1 MQLRQ
6 QPVQRSRVWH
16 QEARQVLVER
26 EGDFR
31 GRGEVGNRVEEEE
44 HHQEVVVQVQLQGLV
59 GAAGLLPKVEPAA
72 RQEVAEEEVQVEEV
86 RA

>member
-1 MQLRQ
+1 M
-6 QPVQRSRVWH
+6 QRSRVWH

-44 HHQEVVVQVQLQGLV
+44 HHQEVVVQLQGLV

>member
-6 QPVQRSRVWH
+6 QQVPKSRVWQ

-31 GRGEVGNRVEEEE
+31 DLGEVANQVEEEEE
-44 HHQEVVVQVQLQGLV
+44 HHQEVVVQVEGLV
-59 GAAGLLPKVEPAA
+59 GVVGLLPKVELQQNPWKTIN
-72 RQEVAEEEVQVEEV
+72 E
-86 RA
+86 RASI